1 MTMAGAVIAS
11 AAVVVDAITAEA
23 VKRPIVHTSAAET
36 AATQR
41 QFVPAVA
48 RPTLAA
54 ALSIREARDRRQGM
68 SQRRTAHLMPR
79 HLMPQRLMP
88 RQHMRAAGHMV
99 LVGRHTAVVEN
110 TSSFRLLKQ
119 AAQGKSKQIEAAERN
134 CFAAL
139 YFSAETHTCGL
150 RRL

>member
-1 MTMAGAVIAS
+1 MTMAGVVIVS

-23 VKRPIVHTSAAET
+23 VKRPIVLTSAAET

-41 QFVPAVA
+41 QFAPAVA
-48 RPTLAA
+48 RHTLAA

-68 SQRRTAHLMPR
+68 SQRRTALRMKQ

-88 RQHMRAAGHMV
+88 RQHMV
-99 LVGRHTAVVEN
+99 VVGRHTAVVEN

-119 AAQGKSKQIEAAERN
+119 AAQGKSKRRSGTASLL
-134 CFAAL
+134 CVF
-139 YFSAETHTCGL
+139 L
-150 RRL
+150 RRRTLAGCAGSDAPTAVRYD

>member
-79 HLMPQRLMP
+79 HLMP

-110 TSSFRLLKQ
+110 TSSFRLLKL
-119 AAQGKSKQIEAAERN
+119 AAQGKSKQIEASERN